1 MRSWK
6 LLVLCAAAASMTAAG
21 ASGQEWSQWMQNSQ
35 HTGAAVAAGQAVR
48 RMLVDVVYDP
58 FIEQE
63 KADPNAQGGLLVH
76 YQAPLI
82 QGDDVF
88 MEFKSGTFTGIPT
101 WGTQTW
107 NERRLHW
114 QDGTLVSK
122 WNFASDWKP
131 VPYGTPTLGPAW
143 EPVFHA
149 ALSGS
154 FVYVPGANGSIYK
167 LNQSDGAVV
176 AHVQPFGTTVD
187 PDLFLCGPLTTD
199 AAGNVYY
206 NTLKLSHARPWDDD
220 VRGSW
225 LVKVRPDGSSA
236 KVSYAALT
244 PGAPGGSD
252 RCPGIFSDNQ
262 LPWPPSPDAVAPKLK
277 CGSQRAAVN
286 LAPAVTPDGTIYTAS
301 AAHLTSRT
309 AYLVAVKPDLSL
321 KWAASLRDRFHDGCN
336 VLIPPTG
343 TPGGC
348 RAGAHDGVDP
358 AENRPGAGRILEDST
373 ASPVV
378 LPDGGVLFGTYT
390 SYNYVQGHLMKF
402 SAAGSFLAAYRFGWD
417 TTPSVYVHDGTY
429 SIVLKDNQYGNQGS
443 YCDDN
448 TLCPPDR
455 TANNPGFP
463 EAYYITQLSPS
474 LNIEW
479 RWQNTNDLSCT
490 RDSTGHVSCV
500 SDHPA
505 GFEWCVNGAAVDPR
519 GVVYANSEDG
529 NVYAIRQGGTLRD
542 NLFLNLALG
551 AAYTPLTIDDDGRIY
566 TQNNGHLFVVGR

>member
-1 MRSWK
+1 MRTK
-6 LLVLCAAAASMTAAG
+6 LLIWLAAVAMTAVA
-21 ASGQEWSQWMQNSQ
+21 ATGQEWSQWGQNPQ
-35 HTGAAVAAGQAVR
+35 HTGAAVAAGQPAR
-48 RMLVDVVYDP
+48 RMLADIVYDP

-63 KADPNAQGGLLVH
+63 KADPNAGGDLLVH
-76 YQAPLI
+76 YQVPLVH
-82 QGDDVF
+82 GDDVF

-114 QDGTLVSK
+114 EHGALVTEWS
-122 WNFASDWKP
+122 FASDWKP
-131 VPYGTPTLGPAW
+131 VPYGSATRGPVW

-149 ALSGS
+149 VLHGGY
-154 FVYVPGANGSIYK
+154 VYVPGAGGSVYK

-176 AHVQPFGTTVD
+176 AHVQPFGSTVD
-187 PDLFLCGPLTTD
+187 PDLFLCGPLAVD
-199 AAGNVYY
+199 AGGNVYY
-206 NTLKLSHARPWDDD
+206 NAIKLSHANPWDDD

-244 PGAPGGSD
+244 AGAPGGGD
-252 RCPGIFSDNQ
+252 LCPGSFRYSQ
-262 LPWPPSPDAVAPKLK
+262 LPWPPSRDAVAPRVQ

-286 LAPAVTPDGTIYTAS
+286 MAPAVAPDGTVYTVS
-301 AAHLTSRT
+301 VAHLTSRT

-321 KWAASLRDRFHDGCN
+321 RWKASLRDRMHDGCN

-348 RAGAHDGVDP
+348 RAGARDGVDP
-358 AENRPGAGRILEDST
+358 AENRPGAGQVIEDST

-378 LPDGGVLFGTYT
+378 LPDGSILFGTYT
-390 SYNYVQGHLMKF
+390 TYNYLQGHLMKF
-402 SAAGSFLAAYRFGWD
+402 SQEGEFLGAYRFGWD

-429 SIVLKDNQYGNQGS
+429 SIVLKDNQYGDQGS
-443 YCDDN
+443 YCDDQ
-448 TLCPPDR
+448 TACPPDR
-455 TANNPGFP
+455 TANNPAYP
-463 EAYYITQLSPS
+463 EGYFITQLSPH

-490 RDSTGHVSCV
+490 RDASGHVSCV
-500 SDHPA
+500 SDHPF
-505 GFEWCVNGAAVDPR
+505 GFEWCVNDAAVDPH

-529 NVYAIRQGGTLRD
+529 NLYAIRQGGTLRD
-542 NLFLNLALG
+542 HLFLTLALG
-551 AAYTPLTIDDDGRIY
+551 AAYTPLSIDGGGRIY
-566 TQNNGHLFVVGR
+566 TQNDGHLFVVGW